1 MFSIYYV
8 LPDSNP
14 STAFILKTDVYGLE
28 EAGAVWDRL
37 NAQFKML
44 SAKP

>member
-14 STAFILKTDVYGLE
+14 ATAFILKTDVYGIE
-28 EAGAVWDRL
+28 EAIQVWDRL
-37 NAQFKML
+37 STQFKMI
-44 SAKP
+44 STKP